1 MTSCNPD
8 ETTPLFELA
17 ETPAEPTGSEAI
29 QIVFDHWVATCRGS
43 NKGGVKPVLT
53 DKRAKVISR
62 AIGWYGIGTCK
73 AAIDGIV
80 TSDFHMG
87 RNRSKKRYDSIEL
100 ILRDAEHIEGFAE
113 MASIPDAAEVFHA
126 EA

>member
-8 ETTPLFELA
+8 EVTPLFELVA
-17 ETPAEPTGSEAI
+17 PEAEPTGAAAV
-29 QIVFDHWVATCRGS
+29 QIVFDHWVATCRTSGR
-43 NKGGVKPVLT
+43 GPKPVLT
-53 DKRAKVISR
+53 DKRAKVIAR

-87 RNRSKKRYDSIEL
+87 HNRRGKRYDSIEL

-113 MASIPDAAEVFHA
+113 MASVPDPAEVFHA